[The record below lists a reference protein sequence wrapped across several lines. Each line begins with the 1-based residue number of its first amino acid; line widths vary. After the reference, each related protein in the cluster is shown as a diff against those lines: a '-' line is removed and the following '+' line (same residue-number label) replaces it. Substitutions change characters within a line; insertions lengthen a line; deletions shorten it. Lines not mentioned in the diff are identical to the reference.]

1 MSNSDNGSAPG
12 DSKPSGSGSGKGRSE
27 KGSANHI
34 IWYIL
39 MVAAVAGGVDVWI
52 SKQTQTV
59 EISAGEVEK
68 GLNDG
73 TFTSDNVF
81 KLTFGKEYL
90 TCQNQREGAQTQRE
104 GAEKGA
110 TTEKEKSE
118 PVKKYAVPL
127 VGSGEIDRNKL
138 KELAQQKGIA
148 TAYDRPP
155 SDLPSII
162 YFVAFPVLM
171 VVLFFM
177 ILRRTGGGGAGP
189 PFGARPPA
197 KDAQEKRAIT
207 VRPPAGGEQHVAET
221 PVDCLI

>member
-1 MSNSDNGSAPG
+1 MSNSDNGSSPG

-27 KGSANHI
+27 KGTANHI

-39 MVAAVAGGVDVWI
+39 IVAAVAVGVHFWI

-59 EISAGEVEK
+59 EISAGEFEK

-90 TCQNQREGAQTQRE
+90 TFQNQRDAGQTTRE

-110 TTEKEKSE
+110 TAEKSE

-127 VGSGEIDRNKL
+127 VGSSDIDRNKL

-162 YFVAFPVLM
+162 YFVAFPVLL
-171 VVLFFM
+171 VVL
-177 ILRRTGGGGAGP
+177 
-189 PFGARPPA
+189 
-197 KDAQEKRAIT
+197 
-207 VRPPAGGEQHVAET
+207 
-221 PVDCLI
+221 